1 MKDLTAFSARLRS
14 ARAKFARGT
23 SGNIAIM
30 GAAFFSTALV
40 IAAFAVD
47 EAALHLEK
55 RRLQSITD
63 IAAIQAARAPG
74 SAGALVMQT
83 LLDNGI
89 AGAEQEASAGDLSTW
104 LVGDS
109 HHATY
114 ELKVGRY
121 VADPGIAPD
130 KRFIPN
136 DEPAN
141 AVKVTAHKSGTLYF
155 AGSFMDK
162 PLISTTGTAY
172 ASSQAAFSIG
182 SRLAS
187 LDGGLLNALL
197 NGLLGTNISL
207 NVMDYRALVDAR
219 IDALKFLDGLA
230 TEIGL
235 TAATYDDVL
244 NSSVTVGQIVEVM
257 ADMTDPANLTASAA
271 LKKILKG
278 NPSAKLA
285 IPVEKLIEVGT
296 LRAARV
302 GTEPSGIT
310 AVFDAMQMLT
320 ASAALANGEHQIAVS
335 LGVKVPGVASVG
347 VHLAIGEREQT
358 TAFLSVGENGDTV
371 HTAQTRLLIEA
382 KVGGSGLLAG
392 ATIKLPIYLELA
404 YADAKLTN
412 VSCPAG
418 TPESAKVTVT
428 AKPGVAQ
435 LWVGNVPAANIT
447 DFASSPVNGSA
458 RLVDV
463 LGIKVNATA
472 HVAATNVKTK
482 DLAFSHNDILNLT
495 VKSVSTNNLLE
506 TAVSSLLGDLTLSVE
521 VGKLQVG
528 LAGPISTA
536 VEKALVSVAAPL
548 DALVYNLLL
557 ALGVK
562 IGEVDVRVH
571 GVACQRAVLVQ

>member
-1 MKDLTAFSARLRS
+1 MKDLAAFSVRLGR
-14 ARAKFARGT
+14 ARAKFASGT

-74 SAGALVMQT
+74 SADNLVLQT
-83 LLDNGI
+83 LMDNGI
-89 AGAEQEASAGDLSTW
+89 VGAERQASAGDLSAW
-104 LVGDS
+104 LVGDN
-109 HHATY
+109 HRAAY
-114 ELKVGRY
+114 DLQVGRY
-121 VADPGIAPD
+121 VADAEVAPD

-136 DEPAN
+136 GTPAN
-141 AVKVTAHKSGTLYF
+141 AVKVTTRKSGTLYF

-207 NVMDYRALVDAR
+207 SVMDYRALVDAR
-219 IDALKFLDGLA
+219 VDALKFLDGLA

-257 ADMTDPANLTASAA
+257 ADMTDPADLTASAA

-278 NPSAKLA
+278 KPSAKLTV
-285 IPVEKLIEVGT
+285 PVARLIEVGT
-296 LRAARV
+296 MRAVRV
-302 GTEPSGIT
+302 GTKPSGIT
-310 AVFDAMQMLT
+310 AMFDAMQMLT

-335 LGVKVPGVASVG
+335 LGVNVPGLTSVG
-347 VHLAIGEREQT
+347 VHLAVGEPEQK
-358 TAFLSVGENGDTV
+358 TAFLSVGEKGDTV

-382 KVGGSGLLAG
+382 KVGGEGVLAG
-392 ATIKLPIYLELA
+392 VTIQLPIYIELA
-404 YADAKLTN
+404 YADAKLAS

-418 TPESAKVTVT
+418 TPESAKATVT

-435 LWVGNVPAANIT
+435 LWIGNVPTADLT
-447 DFASSPVNGSA
+447 DFSSSPVDGSA
-458 RLVDV
+458 KLVDV

-472 HVAATNVKTK
+472 HVAATNVKAK
-482 DLAFSHNDILNLT
+482 DLTFSHNDILNLT
-495 VKSVSTNNLLE
+495 AKSVSTSNLLE
-506 TAVSSLLGDLTLSVE
+506 TAVSSLLGDLSLSVQVGGLQIGLSGLVSTALGKTLS
-521 VGKLQVG
+521 
-528 LAGPISTA
+528 A
-536 VEKALVSVAAPL
+536 VAAPL
-548 DALVYNLLL
+548 DSLVYNLLL
-557 ALGVK
+557 ALGIK
-562 IGEVDVRVH
+562 IGEADVRVH
-571 GVACQRAVLVQ
+571 GVACQHAVLVQ